1 MILMLTVNKEI
12 VNFWLIMQKAILHC
26 RPVAL
31 RYYIV
36 RVYIMRGGGR

>member
-26 RPVAL
+26 QPVAL
-31 RYYIV
+31 KCYIV
-36 RVYIMRGGGR
+36 GVYIMSGGDR